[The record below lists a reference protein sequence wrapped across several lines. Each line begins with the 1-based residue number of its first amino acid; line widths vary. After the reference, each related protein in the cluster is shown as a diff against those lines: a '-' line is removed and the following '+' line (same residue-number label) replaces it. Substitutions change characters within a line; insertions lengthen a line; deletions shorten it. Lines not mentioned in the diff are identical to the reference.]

1 MNKLKKTLKKISFK
15 EAESVPDYMSYIH
28 TPFTEEG
35 IMQAWLLRN
44 LTDFMPRSWHAC
56 YGSKTFVFGSCR
68 IKDMFN
74 PTNTSDRMKVS
85 NQVLALD
92 LEALLPKV
100 TITDN
105 HATLE
110 YPIGMIGVDLS
121 R

>member
-1 MNKLKKTLKKISFK
+1 
-15 EAESVPDYMSYIH
+15 
-28 TPFTEEG
+28 
-35 IMQAWLLRN
+35 
-44 LTDFMPRSWHAC
+44 
-56 YGSKTFVFGSCR
+56 
-68 IKDMFN
+68 MFN